1 MSWSNTSV
9 ATYLVFFAGSLSD
22 GKESVET
29 CSIEVELCLVVDVL
43 LFDGVSGPFMNFA
56 RDPRLIPLRNN
67 GFET

>member
-1 MSWSNTSV
+1 
-9 ATYLVFFAGSLSD
+9 VFFAGSLSD

-43 LFDGVSGPFMNFA
+43 LFDGVSGPFMNIA
-56 RDPRLIPLRNN
+56 RDPRLIPLRDN